1 MRSRD
6 RKDRYVEAYW
16 SRSGRYRSSAAVA
29 GYGTE
34 ERVVISFLAFIDD
47 AFAQF
52 VIYNGIALRSDRR
65 AALKKVSVWF
75 PIVIIVMAVH
85 SACYGTMMRSRFRSK
100 MFCST
105 FSPETKV
112 L

>member
-52 VIYNGIALRSDRR
+52 VIKT
-65 AALKKVSVWF
+65 KKHVDETAEVVSSEK
-75 PIVIIVMAVH
+75 IDY
-85 SACYGTMMRSRFRSK
+85 CQ
-100 MFCST
+100 
-105 FSPETKV
+105 TK
-112 L
+112 LIEPL